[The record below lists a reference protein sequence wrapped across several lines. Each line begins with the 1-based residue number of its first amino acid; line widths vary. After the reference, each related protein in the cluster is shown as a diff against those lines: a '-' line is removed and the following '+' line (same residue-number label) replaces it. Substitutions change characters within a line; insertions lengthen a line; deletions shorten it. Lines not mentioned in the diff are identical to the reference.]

1 VLFFDDPALL
11 DMLVQY
17 TYAANNVAVP
27 TQEAGEPKSTQNTW
41 SHSFE
46 PQTSSLAMTAPI
58 PMNGSFPAMTTMA
71 IEEFVEHC
79 DFTNPE
85 FLKLPPEFIC
95 EVYRRL
101 RAHAPVA
108 YGENNFQRPPVL
120 KKGGEWH
127 VIGYN
132 EVLKSSKTRS
142 YSPLRSS
149 VRILKA
155 NLRRCLEALFN
166 HDPRRDSLI
175 VVSMDS

>member
-132 EVLKSSKTRS
+132 EVYEVVQDSKLFSSSIFGTNIKGEPAPLFGSIIQPRS
-142 YSPLRSS
+142 TT
-149 VRILKA
+149 
-155 NLRRCLEALFN
+155 
-166 HDPRRDSLI
+166 
-175 VVSMDS
+175 